1 MYLLRTDLK
10 TPFMEIG
17 RFLGDRDH
25 TTIMHGVEKITKLL
39 SESEDLRVNLM
50 GIRKKLYG

>member
-1 MYLLRTDLK
+1 
-10 TPFMEIG
+10 
-17 RFLGDRDH
+17 
-25 TTIMHGVEKITKLL
+25 VEKITKLL

>member
-1 MYLLRTDLK
+1 
-10 TPFMEIG
+10 MEIG